1 MKSIAK
7 RPGNVTRQ
15 RRAAAPAE
23 EKYYQLPVA
32 KIAFSPRNYR
42 RFYNQQALEELA
54 GQLAIGELIAPIMVR
69 PGKRGNYELVVGE
82 RRLRAAQ
89 MAGIKTLPAKI
100 RELTDEQVDE
110 IQLIENMQRENPHP
124 LDEALKIAKLQ
135 QSGRTIEEV
144 ARVLGKTV
152 AYIYNRRKLAE
163 LIEPLQEVYFND
175 KLTINEAV
183 ELGSLPHDAQT
194 DFFERQCKGWKEQK
208 NFNIGNVRY
217 LIGRYKFDLQS
228 APFNIRDKK
237 LVPEAGAC
245 SGCPFNSATLKTLFP
260 ELAKEAVCSNKTCFK
275 NKCLVSAEQR
285 IRTAIESDTPDGILL
300 GAFVDDEST
309 IVVDSLPETVD
320 LPRIDRSDVKI
331 LKEPEAPVK
340 ENYTE
345 WVDHKGKEVFSKERY
360 QNAVQEYKEDLA
372 EYQRELGADSTRKG
386 LLLTR
391 SEVLTVYF
399 NPDARNATTSN
410 SGQTTAKQ
418 VQEAIKAGTETPELL
433 TGEIERIKTREA
445 RAKELDREK
454 VQMAVY
460 TQFSEGLAG
469 ATLTAGLTD
478 ADRTAIRFMVY
489 QGLTYQNRHTVEE
502 ALFPKGFKDNAHFF
516 ERLAALTDE
525 RMAYLIRMVISGNGE
540 SKTASFRY
548 AHCLYQMAAGAGVDV
563 GAIEAAQA
571 AKVEEREKKLK
582 ERIKGLQLRIKKL
595 KAPKIIS

>member
-1 MKSIAK
+1 MKSITK
-7 RPGNVTRQ
+7 RPGNVARQ
-15 RRAAAPAE
+15 RRATIPAE
-23 EKYYQLPVA
+23 ESYYQIPVA

-42 RFYNQQALEELA
+42 RFYDQQALEELA
-54 GQLAIGELIAPIMVR
+54 GQLAVGELIAPIIVR

-89 MAGIKTLPAKI
+89 MAGLKTLPARI

-135 QSGRTIEEV
+135 ESGRTIEEV

-163 LIEPLQEVYFND
+163 LIEPLQEVYFNG
-175 KLTINEAV
+175 KLTINEAI
-183 ELGSLPHDAQT
+183 ELGSLPQDAQT
-194 DFFERQCKGWKEQK
+194 DFFERQCTGWKEQK

-217 LIGRYKFDLQS
+217 LVGRYKFDLKS
-228 APFNIRDKK
+228 APFNTRDKK

-245 SGCPFNSATLKTLFP
+245 GGCPFNSATLKTLFP
-260 ELAKEAVCSNKTCFK
+260 ELAKEAVCSNRTCFK

-285 IRTAIESDTPDGILL
+285 IRTAIESHAPDGILL

-345 WVDHKGKEVFSKERY
+345 WVDHKGKEVFAKERY

-372 EYQRELGADSTRKG
+372 DYQRELGADSTRKG
-386 LLLTR
+386 LLLAR
-391 SEVLTVYF
+391 CEVLTVYF
-399 NPDARNATTSN
+399 NPDARNTTTS
-410 SGQTTAKQ
+410 SAGQITAKQ
-418 VQEAIKAGTETPELL
+418 VQEAIKAGVETPELL
-433 TGEIERIKTREA
+433 TGEIERLKTREA

-454 VQMAVY
+454 VQMAVH
-460 TQFSEGLAG
+460 TQFCEGLAG
-469 ATLTAGLTD
+469 ATLMAGLTD

-489 QGLTYQNRHTVEE
+489 QGLTYQNRHTVEK
-502 ALFPKGFKDNAHFF
+502 ALFPKGFKDNADFF

-525 RMAYLIRMVISGNGE
+525 QMAYLIRMVISGNGE
-540 SKTASFRY
+540 SKTARFMHAY
-548 AHCLYQMAAGAGVDV
+548 CLYQMAVQTGIHVSE
-563 GAIEAAQA
+563 IEEQQQKKAS
-571 AKVEEREKKLK
+571 EREAKKKLRTK
-582 ERIKGLQLRIKKL
+582 ELQVRIKRL
-595 KAPKIIS
+595 KAKN